1 MTLPN
6 LEAEPASAA
15 GGSTAEAAPSP
26 TPLDC
31 PLCTFKGRSEM
42 SIRIHFA
49 KAHKGHQAP
58 TWTDRPRRI
67 DSAPPPPPPDPAV
80 ERPAAP
86 TLAPEDL
93 KKLQVRLEAAI
104 KTAGGYAFLF
114 GLQTTGVVIS
124 NRARRASLQT
134 LVYAQQNE
142 AVMRAVMAF
151 ITAMEAGEVIE
162 LTTHVAMGVG
172 VDLGVL
178 HPAKRVRMGPV
189 RVPGFVFLQPI
200 AADIQQVASI
210 HAQADQLE
218 QEFAAQQ
225 AANGRAGDAAGA
237 T

>member
-15 GGSTAEAAPSP
+15 GGSAAEAAPRE
-26 TPLDC
+26 PLDC
-31 PLCTFKGRSEM
+31 PLCPFKGRSEM

-49 KAHKGHQAP
+49 KAHKGQQAP

-67 DSAPPPPPPDPAV
+67 DSAPPPPGL
-80 ERPAAP
+80 EPAAEPAP
-86 TLAPEDL
+86 TPALAPEEL
-93 KKLQVRLEAAI
+93 KKLQGRLEAAI

-142 AVMRAVMAF
+142 GVMRAVMAF
-151 ITAMEAGEVIE
+151 VTVMEAGEVVE
-162 LTTHVAMGVG
+162 LTTHVAMGLG

-178 HPAKRVRMGPV
+178 HPAKRVHMGPV
-189 RVPGFVFLQPI
+189 KVPGFIFLQPI
-200 AADIQQVASI
+200 AQDMQQVASI
-210 HAQADQLE
+210 HAKAEELE
-218 QEFAAQQ
+218 REFAAQQ
-225 AANGRAGDAAGA
+225 AANGRPGDAAGA
-237 T
+237 A